1 MRCSG
6 LAHGTVVTAPRQVSR
21 LKISFANKHDFTN
34 RVYILTAFIF
44 SRNSP
49 RGLIIARAKHPA
61 SFLGRK
67 FLRGNFKGRKICRGN
82 SQLDKFV
89 EEIFGP
95 AKTVDYYFVRS
106 SLSNQNISRQ
116 CSSNQL
122 RLFNTHDPNFP
133 SQFTPSDTAPR

>member
-1 MRCSG
+1 MKVRVVVVVVPVHG
-6 LAHGTVVTAPRQVSR
+6 AGAHGTVVTAPRQVSR

-67 FLRGNFKGRKICRGN
+67 FLRGNFKGRKILKN
-82 SQLDKFV
+82 VFKKKVNDFV
-89 EEIFGP
+89 IKLLILFVITKIFELIS
-95 AKTVDYYFVRS
+95 ANYFF
-106 SLSNQNISRQ
+106 LNISFK
-116 CSSNQL
+116 L
-122 RLFNTHDPNFP
+122 HI
-133 SQFTPSDTAPR
+133 

>member
-1 MRCSG
+1 
-6 LAHGTVVTAPRQVSR
+6 VTAPRQVSR

-44 SRNSP
+44 SRDSP
-49 RGLIIARAKHPA
+49 PRSYYSSSKT
-61 SFLGRK
+61 LGVIFGSKILTR
-67 FLRGNFKGRKICRGN
+67 NFEGCKICRGN

-133 SQFTPSDTAPR
+133 SQFTSSDTAPR